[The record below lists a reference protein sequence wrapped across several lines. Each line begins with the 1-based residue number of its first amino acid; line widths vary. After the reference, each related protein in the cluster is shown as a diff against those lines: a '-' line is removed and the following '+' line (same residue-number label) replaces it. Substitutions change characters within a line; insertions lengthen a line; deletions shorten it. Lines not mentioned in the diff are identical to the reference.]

1 MIQIEM
7 NRNKILRHLYV
18 VFDTNQPIQ
27 NCLQFCM
34 NLRYFHSKCT
44 KKYEIGMKLRVQTVA
59 TIVISVRL

>member
-34 NLRYFHSKCT
+34 NLTYFHRKCT
-44 KKYEIGMKLRVQTVA
+44 RKIRDWYEI
-59 TIVISVRL
+59 